1 MSEGSQG
8 EERTESPLQENAVG
22 KNEILEMLCPR
33 CRNWEKR
40 QGRFSTSLLNKR
52 GVVHD
57 WYCHNCAYCWH
68 IIYIRGEPII
78 FDDGVPGFAA
88 TIIEGSL
95 DLLES
100 GQVALFLR
108 SGAWDERYYAS
119 IERLEIV
126 KPRWK
131 PTKSAKNILQAFLD
145 RLVFAQELLANGEL
159 RQGMS
164 QIQMASSDLAR
175 KLSLEKKSVDKLREL
190 ANLSKVDGE

>member
-1 MSEGSQG
+1 MSEA
-8 EERTESPLQENAVG
+8 EEKRQQVSTMG
-22 KNEILEMLCPR
+22 KSEILEMVCPG
-33 CRNWEKR
+33 CRNWEQR

-57 WYCHNCAYCWH
+57 WYCHNCAYMWH

-78 FDDGVPGFAA
+78 FGDGIPGFAA

-100 GQVALFLR
+100 GQTALFLR
-108 SGAWDERYYAS
+108 SEAWDERYHECIKRY
-119 IERLEIV
+119 EIV
-126 KPRWK
+126 KPFWK
-131 PTKSAKNILQAFLD
+131 ATKSAKSVLQAFLD
-145 RLVFAQELLANGEL
+145 RLVFAQEFLANGEL

-175 KLSLEKKSVDKLREL
+175 KLSLRKKSVDKLREL
-190 ANLSKVDGE
+190 ANLKLREETRH